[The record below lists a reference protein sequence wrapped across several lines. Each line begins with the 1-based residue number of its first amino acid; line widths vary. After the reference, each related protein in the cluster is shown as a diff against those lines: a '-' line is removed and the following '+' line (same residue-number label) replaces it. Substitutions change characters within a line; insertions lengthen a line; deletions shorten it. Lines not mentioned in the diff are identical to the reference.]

1 MRHARLT
8 WVGAFHHVMNKGL
21 GNENIFLSAEMKQKY
36 IQLLTEK
43 SNLSRIRIFCYCVMD
58 NHFHLVLENASGK
71 LSDFMK
77 QLNSSYGI
85 YYRKSVG
92 GKGYVFQDRFRSTLI
107 QDEAYLLTA
116 IKYVLQNP
124 VEAGISPNFL
134 DYTWSSARLY
144 FRRVNQSF
152 VDMKFVENLF
162 ISKRNFIESV
172 NKFNIKNMI
181 DYPTKFGRILGTE
194 KFIKEAEE
202 KYDRRKTES
211 IRNNKRKDD
220 MYFESIEKV
229 YYEFERKKNIRIS
242 EIDINSHKGKRLR
255 GELLILLRDKSGL
268 KYREIKELPEFSD
281 IKFSSL
287 GSLYSSTKQ
296 RLLKEKIK
304 KTKDRPHQTH

>member
-21 GNENIFLSAEMKQKY
+21 GNEKVFLSAEMKQKY

-58 NHFHLVLENASGK
+58 NHFHLVLENTSGK

-77 QLNSSYGI
+77 QLNSSYGF

-92 GKGYVFQDRFRSTLI
+92 GKGYVFHDRFRSTLI

-152 VDMKFVENLF
+152 MDMEFVENLF
-162 ISKRNFIESV
+162 ISKKNFIESV

-211 IRNNKRKDD
+211 IKNNKRKND
-220 MYFESIEKV
+220 MYFESIGKV

-242 EIDINSHKGKRLR
+242 EIDINSHEGKRLR

-287 GSLYSSTKQ
+287 GSLYTSTKQ

-304 KTKDRPHQTH
+304 KTKDRPH

>member
-1 MRHARLT
+1 
-8 WVGAFHHVMNKGL
+8 MNKGL
-21 GNENIFLSAEMKQKY
+21 GDEKIFLSDEMKQKY
-36 IQLLTEK
+36 IQLLAEK
-43 SNLSRIRIFCYCVMD
+43 SNSSRIRIFCYCVMD
-58 NHFHLVLENASGK
+58 NHFHLVLENTSGK

-77 QLNSSYGI
+77 QLNCSYGF

-92 GKGYVFQDRFRSTLI
+92 GKGYVFHDRFRSTLI

-152 VDMKFVENLF
+152 MDMEFVENLF

-172 NKFNIKNMI
+172 NKFDIKNMI

-194 KFIKEAEE
+194 KFKKEAEE

-211 IRNNKRKDD
+211 IKNNKRRDD

-242 EIDINSHKGKRLR
+242 EIDINSHKGRVTR
-255 GELLILLRDKSGL
+255 I
-268 KYREIKELPEFSD
+268 
-281 IKFSSL
+281 
-287 GSLYSSTKQ
+287 
-296 RLLKEKIK
+296 
-304 KTKDRPHQTH
+304 